1 MKRKDSLPILIWI
14 VPLCCHNCS
23 LRCLLLFSCFSYFIL
38 WEKWLN
44 GKDVKWWMLG
54 GTVGSGGWKA
64 EIGYRN
70 GEGEKLEERDTRDK
84 LTEGAAV
91 QSGEKDERWGGREG
105 VTGREGAGE
114 QRGIGFREKV
124 EREARVKTREELEF
138 FLTSMYPGKILLS
151 QHVLFQ
157 LHPALHRCS

>member
-1 MKRKDSLPILIWI
+1 M
-14 VPLCCHNCS
+14 
-23 LRCLLLFSCFSYFIL
+23 
-38 WEKWLN
+38 
-44 GKDVKWWMLG
+44 
-54 GTVGSGGWKA
+54 
-64 EIGYRN
+64 
-70 GEGEKLEERDTRDK
+70 
-84 LTEGAAV
+84 
-91 QSGEKDERWGGREG
+91 
-105 VTGREGAGE
+105 TGREGAGE